1 MLSPIKFAVD
11 TVSTGPVFPA
21 DLGDSFM
28 PKKKV
33 FVSGCFDMLHSGHV
47 RFLELAADYGEV
59 HVGIGSDRTVREL
72 KGRYPVNTQVERKYM
87 LEALRHVK
95 ACYVNRGSGVMD
107 FLDELKRVA
116 PDVLLVNEDGN
127 TPAKAQL
134 CRRLGIRYVVL
145 KRDPRAHLPARSTT
159 SLRMECRIPYRLD
172 LAGGWLDQA
181 FVSQHGAGP
190 VLTISVEPT
199 IEFNERS
206 GMASSSR
213 RRAIELWQTDLPG
226 GDLEKTA
233 RILFAYE
240 NPPGTKEFSGSQ
252 DSIGI
257 VYPGLNRLDYSSE
270 YWPNK
275 ITSVDDEEILSWL
288 EDRLSLVSLGPRKS
302 SYRVRHDTRLTPAR
316 VRALAA
322 AADGCW
328 QAILSR
334 DEREFGRQMRA
345 SFEAQTRIFPRML
358 DHNVRAAIKQYAGKS
373 LGWKLSGAGGGG
385 YLVLVGRPPVPG
397 AIQLKIR
404 RKDF

>member
-1 MLSPIKFAVD
+1 
-11 TVSTGPVFPA
+11 
-21 DLGDSFM
+21 M
-28 PKKKV
+28 PQKKV
-33 FVSGCFDMLHSGHV
+33 FVTGCFDMLHSGHV
-47 RFLELAADYGEV
+47 RFLEEAAGLGEV
-59 HVGIGSDRTVREL
+59 HVGIGSDRTVKGL
-72 KGRYPVNTQVERKYM
+72 KGRYPVNTQAERKYM

-95 ACYVNRGSGVMD
+95 ACYINSGSGIMD
-107 FLDELKRVA
+107 FLKELKRVS
-116 PDVLLVNEDGN
+116 PDVLVVNEDGN

-134 CRRLGIRYVVL
+134 CERLGIRYVVL

-159 SLRMECRIPYRLD
+159 SLRKECRIPYRLD

-181 FVSQHGAGP
+181 FVSRHGAGP

-199 IEFNERS
+199 MEFNERS

-226 GDLEKTA
+226 GDPEKTA

-240 NPPGTKEFSGSQ
+240 NPPGTREISGSQ

-257 VYPGLNRLDYSSE
+257 VYPGLNRLDYNGE

-275 ITSVDDEEILSWL
+275 ITPENDEEILRWI
-288 EDRLSLVSLGPRKS
+288 EARLHLVALGPRKS
-302 SYRVRHDTRLTPAR
+302 DFQVRQDTRLTPAR

-328 QAILSR
+328 RAILSR
-334 DEREFGRQMRA
+334 DEKEFGRRMRA
-345 SFEAQTRIFPRML
+345 SFEAQIRIFPRMM
-358 DHNVRAAIKQYAGKS
+358 DSNVQAAIMQHAERA

-385 YLVLVGRPPVPG
+385 YLVLVSQRAIPG

-404 RKDF
+404 RKDL